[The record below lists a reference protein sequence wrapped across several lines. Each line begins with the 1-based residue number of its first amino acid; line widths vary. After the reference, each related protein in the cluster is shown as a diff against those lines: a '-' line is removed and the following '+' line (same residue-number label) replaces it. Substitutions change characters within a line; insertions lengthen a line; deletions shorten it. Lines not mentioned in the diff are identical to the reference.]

1 MKNIAIY
8 PGTFDP
14 ITNGHIDIIERVC
27 KIFGKV
33 IIAIAKETNKKCLFS
48 SEERVHLA
56 EIATKDIA
64 NVEVEAFDGLAV
76 DYVKRKGSIVMIRG
90 LRAVS
95 DFEYELQLALANRS
109 LCEDVETVFLTPQ
122 SKYLYL
128 SSSMVKQIISLG
140 GKIKDYV
147 PDAIFEEVKKKMKI
161 S

>member
-33 IIAIAKETNKKCLFS
+33 IIAIAKETNKECLFS
-48 SEERVHLA
+48 PEERVHLA
-56 EIATKDIA
+56 EIATKNIC

-76 DYVKRKGSIVMIRG
+76 DYVKRKGSSVMIRG

-128 SSSMVKQIISLG
+128 SSSMVKQIIKLG
-140 GKIKDYV
+140 GNIKEYV
-147 PDAIFEEVKKKMKI
+147 PEAVFNAVKNKMK
-161 S
+161 ST